1 MSQPFCGAKN
11 RQGGTC
17 KHPAMLGQA
26 RCRFHGGSTPRGLAA
41 GRRRVALQKAT
52 RAIEQQGIA
61 PVDDPIGAL
70 RELAA
75 EALGLKRYFGDRV
88 AALESVR
95 YEGHAGAGEQIRAEM
110 TLFGQMFDRSA
121 KLCEALARLG
131 LDERAVQIDEARVV
145 LLVAVLEKV
154 LASPELAL
162 DANRQARGRELLANY
177 LDPGQRAASA

>member
-131 LDERAVQIDEARVV
+131 LDERAVRLDELRIAMLVSV
-145 LLVAVLEKV
+145 LTQV
-154 LASPELAL
+154 LADPSLGLDAKHQAHGRALLADAL
-162 DANRQARGRELLANY
+162 DPPQ
-177 LDPGQRAASA
+177 